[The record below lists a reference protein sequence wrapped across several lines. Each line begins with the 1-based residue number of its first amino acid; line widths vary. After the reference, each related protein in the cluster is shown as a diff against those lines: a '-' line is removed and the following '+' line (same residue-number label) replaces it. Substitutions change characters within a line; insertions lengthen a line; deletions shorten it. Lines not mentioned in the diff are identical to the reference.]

1 MQERQSLKVHSLSKA
16 EKVLYQGEGD
26 AIITAGML
34 HQEKADLS
42 LCLPFPG
49 DFREEGRI

>member
-1 MQERQSLKVHSLSKA
+1 MSSSKA
-16 EKVLYQGEGD
+16 GKVLYQDEED

-34 HQEKADLS
+34 HQEEADLS